1 MRLAVICDLEIDDV
15 FDTIKVKERYKLAKL
30 DGVECVVL
38 DQMKPF
44 EENLVLA
51 KELGTEEILEVTD
64 SFLEDN
70 REFVAKAHGFSY
82 SGFFVKG
89 NLQYIKPLISSA
101 IFMSKLQEKA
111 SLTEREKEVLDL
123 VAEGMLNREIAKKLF
138 LSEKT
143 VKNHLN
149 TIFKKI
155 GVTNRTNAALY
166 AIKAKNI

>member
-1 MRLAVICDLEIDDV
+1 MKLAVICDLKIDDY
-15 FDTIKVKERYKLAKL
+15 FDTVKVKDRYKLAKL
-30 DGVECVVL
+30 DGVECAVL
-38 DQMKPF
+38 DETKSF

-51 KELGTEEILEVTD
+51 KELGAAEILEV
-64 SFLEDN
+64 SELLLEES
-70 REFVAKAHGFSY
+70 REVLAKEQGFSY

-101 IFMSKLQEKA
+101 IFMSKFKEKA

-123 VAEGMLNREIAKKLF
+123 VAEGMLNKEIAKKLF